1 MCSSPRISKRAWSSF
16 GSMLGNRNW
25 STAVTARFRNVRRAR
40 RRRSAFDRPGAVW
53 VRLLSSVCRRSF
65 CTAQATVP
73 PTAARA
79 RAIGTGVTRSSA
91 IAPLITGADG
101 IKARTTRPEA
111 RACRPEARG
120 QRPEG
125 NTVVSGLSPLA
136 SGLEFVK
143 ALSPISQW
151 RIGPKL
157 LHITATGYGL
167 DVCGPELPLPLLVG
181 PQITAPGSLGE
192 ASRPIAVW
200 HCWPGTLLCVATA
213 V

>member
-1 MCSSPRISKRAWSSF
+1 MCSRPRISKRAWSSF

-91 IAPLITGADG
+91 IAPLMTGADG

-111 RACRPEARG
+111 RG
-120 QRPEG
+120 QRPE
-125 NTVVSGLSPLA
+125 TTRFSSGRWPLA
-136 SGLEFVK
+136 YGLVVK

-157 LHITATGYGL
+157 LHITAAGYGL

-181 PQITAPGSLGE
+181 PQKIAPGSLGE

>member
-1 MCSSPRISKRAWSSF
+1 
-16 GSMLGNRNW
+16 MLGNRNW
-25 STAVTARFRNVRRAR
+25 STAVTARFRNVLRAR
-40 RRRSAFDRPGAVW
+40 RRRSSFDRPGAVW
-53 VRLLSSVCRRSF
+53 VRLLSSVSRRSF

-101 IKARTTRPEA
+101 IKARTTTPEG
-111 RACRPEARG
+111 RACGPEGRG

-125 NTVVSGLSPLA
+125 NPVVSGLWPLA
-136 SGLEFVK
+136 SGQEFVK
-143 ALSPISQW
+143 ALSPISRW

-157 LHITATGYGL
+157 LHITTAGYGL
-167 DVCGPELPLPLLVG
+167 DVCGPEPPLPLLVG
-181 PQITAPGSLGE
+181 PQLIAPGSLGA

-200 HCWPGTLLCVATA
+200 HCFPGALLCFATA